1 MATVALIPYRSQL
14 PAMLRDDVQRL
25 GAAIL
30 RTLDRIGIRAGQT
43 GVVFDQIRVHRGEFI
58 SYVIDT
64 RTLSPDDQGLL
75 LNAVTRDRLQ
85 AIVRKP
91 VAVTCDAVQ
100 LLIVIDLREYR
111 TTWRERL
118 AHWLRN
124 GRKNHE

>member
-1 MATVALIPYRSQL
+1 MTTVALIPYRPQL
-14 PAMLRDDVQRL
+14 PAVQHNEVQRL

-43 GVVFDQIRVHRGEFI
+43 GVLFERVRIHRGEFI
-58 SYVIDT
+58 SYAIDM

-75 LNAVTRDRLQ
+75 LDVAIRDRLQ

-91 VAVTCDAVQ
+91 VAVTCEAVQ

-118 AHWLRN
+118 RRWL
-124 GRKNHE
+124 KQ

>member
-1 MATVALIPYRSQL
+1 MTTAALIPYRSQL
-14 PAMLRDDVQRL
+14 PAVQHNEVQRL

-43 GVVFDQIRVHRGEFI
+43 GVLFERVRIHRGEFI
-58 SYVIDT
+58 SYAIDM
-64 RTLSPDDQGLL
+64 RTLSPDDQVLL
-75 LNAVTRDRLQ
+75 LDVAIRDRLQ

-91 VAVTCDAVQ
+91 VAVTCEAVQ

-118 AHWLRN
+118 RRWL
-124 GRKNHE
+124 KQ